1 MSTPHSTAW
10 ALLGLFAAGEHACEV
25 AHRGVRWLLDHQQ
38 SAGEPEADLW
48 YHPSFN
54 APGFPRVFF
63 LKYHGYTAYFPL
75 WALSRYRQLL
85 ANSRPTP

>member
-1 MSTPHSTAW
+1 M
-10 ALLGLFAAGEHACEV
+10 AAGEQASEAV
-25 AHRGVRWLLDHQQ
+25 HRGIRWLLDHQQ
-38 SAGEPEADLW
+38 AMGEPEADLW

-85 ANSRPTP
+85 ANSPPTP